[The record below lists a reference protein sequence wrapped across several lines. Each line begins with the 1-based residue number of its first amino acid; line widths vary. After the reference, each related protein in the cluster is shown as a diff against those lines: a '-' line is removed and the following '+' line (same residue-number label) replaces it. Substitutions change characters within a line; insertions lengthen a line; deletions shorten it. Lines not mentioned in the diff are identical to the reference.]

1 MEYPFSGKVAL
12 VTGAAS
18 GIGKATALAFAQKG
32 ASVVLADIQ
41 ESDTLD
47 LIKAGG
53 GSGIFIHT
61 DVSREDQV
69 AAMVAAGVAAYGRL
83 DFAFNNAGIE
93 GEATFVEAVQE
104 TDWMRIIDVN
114 LKGVFL
120 CMKHQIPI
128 MRKTGNAAIV
138 NCASIAGL
146 VGFAGLSAYGASKHG
161 VVGLT
166 KAAALENARKGI
178 RVNAVCPGVIR
189 TPMVERFVGE
199 DPEREQALVG
209 DGPMRRL
216 GLPEEIAKTVLFLC
230 SEEASFTTGQAI
242 AVDGG
247 WTSK

>member
-1 MEYPFSGKVAL
+1 MEYPFNGKVAL
-12 VTGAAS
+12 ITGAAS
-18 GIGKATALAFAQKG
+18 GIGKATAMAFAARG
-32 ASVVLADIQ
+32 ASVVLADIV
-41 ESDTLD
+41 ESDTLE
-47 LIKAGG
+47 LIRASGG
-53 GSGIFIHT
+53 TGVFIRT
-61 DVSREDQV
+61 DVSREEQV
-69 AAMVAAGVAAYGRL
+69 AAMVAKAVETYGRL
-83 DFAFNNAGIE
+83 DYAFNNAGIE
-93 GEATFVEAVQE
+93 GEATFMEAVAVD
-104 TDWMRIIDVN
+104 DWMRIMDVN

-120 CMKHQIPI
+120 CMKHQIPV
-128 MRKTGNAAIV
+128 MRQTGNAAIV

-146 VGFAGLSAYGASKHG
+146 VGFPGLSAYGASKHG

-199 DPEREQALVG
+199 DPTREQLLIG

-230 SEEASFTTGQAI
+230 SDEASFTTGQAI

-247 WTSK
+247 WTSR